1 MSEVKLSNV
10 ALRATSVSNA
20 DLFIMSANTS
30 NTATTKVVNTAILLG
45 NSTALIAANTFQLK
59 EKSTPANSTITITQG
74 RLWFDADYLY
84 VATSNNTVKRVALSS
99 F

>member
-59 EKSTPANSTITITQG
+59 EKSTPANSTITISQG